1 MANHRDGPAAG
12 KSTLA
17 SWLGRQLS
25 FAVIS
30 KDGIKEVLFQELGW
44 RDREWSRTLG
54 RASVALMYRFAEV
67 QLQVGRSVILD
78 NAFHRGLASAEF
90 RALGKRYAANFIQ
103 IICDT
108 DRDTLFERFQRR
120 ARSGIR
126 HEGHVDMQS
135 LDELKEN
142 LAKERPLRLDISGHL
157 IHLDTTDFTLLRAG
171 HSDST
176 SRSCRVGST
185 NYLSE
190 RGLAR

>member
-1 MANHRDGPAAG
+1 M
-12 KSTLA
+12 
-17 SWLGRQLS
+17 
-25 FAVIS
+25 
-30 KDGIKEVLFQELGW
+30 
-44 RDREWSRTLG
+44 
-54 RASVALMYRFAEV
+54 ALMYRFAEV

-78 NAFHRGLASAEF
+78 NAFHRSLASAEF